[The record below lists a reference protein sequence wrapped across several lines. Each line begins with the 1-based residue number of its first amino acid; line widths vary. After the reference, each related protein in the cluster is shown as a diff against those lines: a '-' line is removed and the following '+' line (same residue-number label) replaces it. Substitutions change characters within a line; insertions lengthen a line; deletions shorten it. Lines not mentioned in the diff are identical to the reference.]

1 VNGFLI
7 GHNGTS
13 FLISGNDKLNLSRI
27 TVSLGH
33 WTIHPVSEHETVA
46 LIRVM
51 RRHRWMSHN
60 SEKKTANDH
69 KDRIR
74 LERFRQQLSGDGSA

>member
-7 GHNGTS
+7 GHDGTS
-13 FLISGNDKLNLSRI
+13 FLISVNDKLNLSRI

-33 WTIHPVSEHETVA
+33 WTIHPVNEQETVA

-51 RRHRWMSHN
+51 RGRHWMAHN
-60 SEKKTANDH
+60 LRKKLQT
-69 KDRIR
+69 KI
-74 LERFRQQLSGDGSA
+74 ST

>member
-1 VNGFLI
+1 MNGFLI
-7 GHNGTS
+7 GHDGTS

-33 WTIHPVSEHETVA
+33 WTIHPVNEQETVA

-51 RRHRWMSHN
+51 RGRHWMSHN
-60 SEKKTANDH
+60 SEKKLQTTIRTGFDWKDFAN
-69 KDRIR
+69 
-74 LERFRQQLSGDGSA
+74 S